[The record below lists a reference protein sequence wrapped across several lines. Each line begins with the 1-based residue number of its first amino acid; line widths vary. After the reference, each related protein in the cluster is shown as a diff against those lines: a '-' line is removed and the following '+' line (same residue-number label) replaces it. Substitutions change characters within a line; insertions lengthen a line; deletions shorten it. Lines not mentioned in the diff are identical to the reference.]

1 MVINLSTVLLGLGN
15 VLMKD
20 ERLGVHVVNTI
31 KERYDCPPELEII
44 DGGTLGLDLLPLFE
58 QFDRMVIVDAVN
70 FGREPG
76 YIGVLEDDQIPAVL
90 FSKLS
95 VHQIGLADL
104 ISVAKLKGV
113 MPSKVCLI
121 GMQPSPDDFTLGV
134 EMSDIVNKN
143 IDELIAI
150 TVNKLKKLNILCV
163 PSMMLSPHQLDTG
176 GQGTENNGS
185 ADGR

>member
-1 MVINLSTVLLGLGN
+1 MVINLSTLLLGLGN

-44 DGGTLGLDLLPLFE
+44 DGGTLGLELLPLFE
-58 QFDRMVIVDAVN
+58 KFDRVVIADAVN

-76 YIGVLEDDQIPAVL
+76 YIGVLEDDQIPAVI

-104 ISVAKLKGV
+104 ISVAKLKGI

-121 GMQPSPDDFTLGV
+121 GMQPSPDDFTLV
-134 EMSDIVNKN
+134 IEMSNVVNEN
-143 IDELIAI
+143 IEKI
-150 TVNKLKKLNILCV
+150 TAATINKLKEWQILCV
-163 PSMMLSPHQLDTG
+163 PWMSLSHQPLDTEE
-176 GQGTENNGS
+176 QGK
-185 ADGR
+185 

>member
-1 MVINLSTVLLGLGN
+1 MVTDLSIALLGLGN
-15 VLMKD
+15 ILLKD
-20 ERLGVHVVNTI
+20 ERIGVHVVTTI

-58 QFDRMVIVDAVN
+58 KFERVLIVDAVN

-76 YIGVLEDDQIPAVL
+76 YIGILEDDQIPAVL

-104 ISVAKLKGV
+104 LSVAKLKGV

-121 GMQPSPDDFTLGV
+121 GMQPADIAFTFGL
-134 EMSDIVNKN
+134 EMSDIVNAN
-143 IDELIAI
+143 IEKVIGLTID
-150 TVNKLKKLNILCV
+150 KLKEWNIECAL
-163 PSMMLSPHQLDTG
+163 PSPQELSI
-176 GQGTENNGS
+176 
-185 ADGR
+185 

>member
-1 MVINLSTVLLGLGN
+1 MVTNLPTALLGLGN

-20 ERLGVHVVNTI
+20 ERLGVHVINTI
-31 KERYDCPPELEII
+31 RERYDCPPGLEII

-58 QFDRMVIVDAVN
+58 QFESLVIVDAVN

-104 ISVAKLKGV
+104 VSVAKLKGV
-113 MPSKVCLI
+113 MPSKVCVI
-121 GMQPSPDDFTLGV
+121 GMQPSSIDFAFGL
-134 EMSDIVNKN
+134 EMSDVVNAN
-143 IDELIAI
+143 IDRVIAVTI
-150 TVNKLKKLNILCV
+150 DKLKELKIECV
-163 PSMMLSPHQLDTG
+163 LRSPQK
-176 GQGTENNGS
+176 
-185 ADGR
+185 

>member
-1 MVINLSTVLLGLGN
+1 LSTLLLGLGN

-31 KERYDCPPELEII
+31 REKFDCPPELEII

-58 QFDRMVIVDAVN
+58 RFDRIVIVDAVN

-76 YIGVLEDDQIPAVL
+76 YIGVLEDDQIPAVI

-113 MPSKVCLI
+113 MPSKVCVI
-121 GMQPSPDDFTLGV
+121 GMQPSSIDFTLGL
-134 EMSDIVNKN
+134 EMSDVVNAN
-143 IDELIAI
+143 IDKVIDVTI
-150 TVNKLKKLNILCV
+150 DKLKEWKIECALR
-163 PSMMLSPHQLDTG
+163 SPQK
-176 GQGTENNGS
+176 
-185 ADGR
+185 

>member
-1 MVINLSTVLLGLGN
+1 MPTALLGLGN

-31 KERYDCPPELEII
+31 GQRYDCPAELEII

-58 QFDRMVIVDAVN
+58 QFERVVIVDAVN

-113 MPSKVCLI
+113 MPSRVCVI
-121 GMQPSPDDFTLGV
+121 GMQPSSIDFTLGL
-134 EMSDIVNKN
+134 EMSDIVNAN
-143 IDELIAI
+143 IDKEIDVTIA
-150 TVNKLKKLNILCV
+150 KLKELNIECV
-163 PSMMLSPHQLDTG
+163 LRSPQK
-176 GQGTENNGS
+176 
-185 ADGR
+185 

>member
-1 MVINLSTVLLGLGN
+1 MLLGLGN

-20 ERLGVHVVNTI
+20 ERLGVHVAKTI
-31 KERYDCPPELEII
+31 KERYDCLPELEII

-76 YIGVLEDDQIPAVL
+76 YIGVLEDEQIPAVI

-104 ISVAKLKGV
+104 LSVAKLKGV

-121 GMQPSPDDFTLGV
+121 GMQPTAVEFALGL
-134 EMSDIVNKN
+134 EMSDVINAN
-143 IDELIAI
+143 IDKMIEVTI
-150 TVNKLKKLNILCV
+150 NKLKELKIECV
-163 PSMMLSPHQLDTG
+163 LRSPQ
-176 GQGTENNGS
+176 N
-185 ADGR
+185 

>member
-31 KERYDCPPELEII
+31 RERYDCPPELEIV

-113 MPSKVCLI
+113 MPAKVCLI

-134 EMSDIVNKN
+134 EMSDIVNEN
-143 IDELIAI
+143 IEKDHRGY
-150 TVNKLKKLNILCV
+150 
-163 PSMMLSPHQLDTG
+163 HQ
-176 GQGTENNGS
+176 
-185 ADGR
+185 

>member
-1 MVINLSTVLLGLGN
+1 MVINLSALLLGLGN

-20 ERLGVHVVNTI
+20 ERLGVHVVNTV
-31 KERYDCPPELEII
+31 KERYDCPPELEIV

-58 QFDRMVIVDAVN
+58 QFDRVVIVDAVN

-76 YIGVLEDDQIPAVL
+76 YIGVLEDDQIPAVI

-121 GMQPSPDDFTLGV
+121 GMQPSSINFTLGL
-134 EMSDIVNKN
+134 EMSDVVNEN
-143 IDELIAI
+143 VDEIIAI
-150 TVNKLKKLNILCV
+150 TVNKLKELNILCV
-163 PSMMLSPHQLDTG
+163 PSISLSSHPLDTV
-176 GQGTENNGS
+176 GQGTEINGS
-185 ADGR
+185 TNRR

>member
-1 MVINLSTVLLGLGN
+1 LPTALLGLGN

-31 KERYDCPPELEII
+31 GQRYDCPAELEII

-58 QFDRMVIVDAVN
+58 QFERVVIVDAVN

-113 MPSKVCLI
+113 MPSRVCVI
-121 GMQPSPDDFTLGV
+121 GMQPSSIDFTLGL
-134 EMSDIVNKN
+134 EMSDIVNAN
-143 IDELIAI
+143 IDKEIDVTIA
-150 TVNKLKKLNILCV
+150 KLKELNIECV
-163 PSMMLSPHQLDTG
+163 LRSPQK
-176 GQGTENNGS
+176 
-185 ADGR
+185 

>member
-1 MVINLSTVLLGLGN
+1 MSALLLGLGN

-20 ERLGVHVVNTI
+20 ERLGVHVVNTV
-31 KERYDCPPELEII
+31 KERYDCPPELEIV

-58 QFDRMVIVDAVN
+58 QFDRVVIVDAVN

-76 YIGVLEDDQIPAVL
+76 YIGVLEDDQIPAVI

-113 MPSKVCLI
+113 MPSKVCVI
-121 GMQPSPDDFTLGV
+121 GMQPSSIDFTLGL
-134 EMSDIVNKN
+134 EMSDVVNAN
-143 IDELIAI
+143 IDKVVDVTIA
-150 TVNKLKKLNILCV
+150 KLKEWKIECALR
-163 PSMMLSPHQLDTG
+163 SPQK
-176 GQGTENNGS
+176 
-185 ADGR
+185 

>member
-1 MVINLSTVLLGLGN
+1 MVINLSTLLLGLGN

-20 ERLGVHVVNTI
+20 ERLGVHAVKTI
-31 KERYDCPPELEII
+31 KERYDCPPELEIV

-58 QFDRMVIVDAVN
+58 QFERVVIVDAVN

-76 YIGVLEDDQIPAVL
+76 YIGVLEDDQIPAVI

-113 MPSKVCLI
+113 MPSKICVV
-121 GMQPSPDDFTLGV
+121 GMQPSSIDFTLGL
-134 EMSDIVNKN
+134 EMSDVVNAN
-143 IDELIAI
+143 IDKVIDVTI
-150 TVNKLKKLNILCV
+150 DKLKEWKIECALR
-163 PSMMLSPHQLDTG
+163 SPQK
-176 GQGTENNGS
+176 
-185 ADGR
+185 

>member
-1 MVINLSTVLLGLGN
+1 MGINLSTVLLGLGN

-31 KERYDCPPELEII
+31 RERYDCPSELEIV

-58 QFDRMVIVDAVN
+58 QYDRMVIVDAVN

-76 YIGVLEDDQIPAVL
+76 YIGVLEDDQIPAVI

-104 ISVAKLKGV
+104 ITVAKLKGV
-113 MPSKVCLI
+113 MPSKLCLI
-121 GMQPSPDDFTLGV
+121 GMQPSACDFSLGLN
-134 EMSDIVNKN
+134 MSDVVSLN
-143 IDELIAI
+143 IDEII
-150 TVNKLKKLNILCV
+150 TTTVNKLKELNILCV
-163 PSMMLSPHQLDTG
+163 PSMSLSPHRLDSG
-176 GQGTENNGS
+176 GTRDRN
-185 ADGR
+185 

>member
-1 MVINLSTVLLGLGN
+1 MVINLSTLLLGLGN

-31 KERYDCPPELEII
+31 KERYDCPPELEIV

-58 QFDRMVIVDAVN
+58 QFDRVVIADAVN

-76 YIGVLEDDQIPAVL
+76 YIGVLEDDQIPAVI

-113 MPSKVCLI
+113 MPSKICVV
-121 GMQPSPDDFTLGV
+121 GMQPSSIDFALGL
-134 EMSDIVNKN
+134 EMSDVVNAN
-143 IDELIAI
+143 IDKVIDVTI
-150 TVNKLKKLNILCV
+150 DKLKEWKIECALR
-163 PSMMLSPHQLDTG
+163 SPQK
-176 GQGTENNGS
+176 
-185 ADGR
+185 

>member
-1 MVINLSTVLLGLGN
+1 
-15 VLMKD
+15 MKD
-20 ERLGVHVVNTI
+20 ERLGVHVVNAI
-31 KERYDCPPELEII
+31 REGYDCPPELKTV

-70 FGREPG
+70 FGRESG

-121 GMQPSPDDFTLGV
+121 GMQPSPEDLTLGV

-143 IDELIAI
+143 IDQLIAI
-150 TVNKLKKLNILCV
+150 TVNKLKELNILCV
-163 PSMMLSPHQLDTG
+163 PSMMLSSHPRDTG
-176 GQGTENNGS
+176 GQGTETNGS
-185 ADGR
+185 ADGS

>member
-1 MVINLSTVLLGLGN
+1 MGINLSTVLLGLGN

-20 ERLGVHVVNTI
+20 ERLGVHVAKTI
-31 KERYDCPPELEII
+31 KERYDCLPELEII

-76 YIGVLEDDQIPAVL
+76 YIGVLEDEQIPAVI

-104 ISVAKLKGV
+104 LSVAKLKGV

-121 GMQPSPDDFTLGV
+121 GMQPTAVEFALGL
-134 EMSDIVNKN
+134 EMSDVINAN
-143 IDELIAI
+143 IDKMIEVTI
-150 TVNKLKKLNILCV
+150 NKLKELKIECV
-163 PSMMLSPHQLDTG
+163 LRSPQ
-176 GQGTENNGS
+176 N
-185 ADGR
+185 

>member
-1 MVINLSTVLLGLGN
+1 MSTLLLGLGN

-31 KERYDCPPELEII
+31 KERYDCSPELEII

-58 QFDRMVIVDAVN
+58 QYDRVVIVDAVN

-76 YIGVLEDDQIPAVL
+76 YIEVLEDDQIPAVL

-104 ISVAKLKGV
+104 MSVAKLKGV
-113 MPSKVCLI
+113 MPSKVCVV
-121 GMQPSPDDFTLGV
+121 GMQPSSIDFAFGL
-134 EMSDIVNKN
+134 EMSDVVNAN
-143 IDELIAI
+143 IDKVINVTI
-150 TVNKLKKLNILCV
+150 DKLKELKIECALR
-163 PSMMLSPHQLDTG
+163 SPQK
-176 GQGTENNGS
+176 
-185 ADGR
+185 